1 MVKVLIGDLFDSK
14 AQTIVNTVNCVGV
27 MGKGVAL
34 EFKKRFPEMFEDYE
48 QRCRR
53 REVKLGRPYLFKRLV
68 PPWILNFPTKDHWR
82 SVANLDAIVEGLR
95 HLLQHYKEWEITS
108 LAVPPLGCGQGQ
120 LEWRVVGPTLYRY
133 LSKLDIPV
141 ELYAPYGTPHEELRL
156 EFLQG
161 DMTAK
166 ENGSAMPEPQW
177 IKPAW
182 VALVEILQRLEEQ
195 PYHPAVGRTTFQ
207 KIAYVATQEG
217 LPTDLHHQKGSY
229 GPYSEELKGLTA
241 RLINNGLI
249 REEKLGRMLGIKV
262 GPTFKDARK
271 AYEADLK
278 QWETII
284 EKTADLFMR
293 LDTKQAEVV
302 ATVLF
307 AAQALQER
315 EKTRPSESD
324 VLKAVMDWKQRR
336 RPPLEEPEVALTVR
350 NLAALKWLQVTP
362 SSNLPLPDET
372 GLDI

>member
-1 MVKVLIGDLFDSK
+1 MVKVLIGNLFESK

-48 QRCRR
+48 RRCQRH
-53 REVKLGRPYLFKRLV
+53 EVKLGRPYMFKRLI

-82 SVANLDAIVEGLR
+82 SVANLEAIVDGLKY
-95 HLLQHYKEWEITS
+95 LLQHYKEWEITS

-133 LSKLDIPV
+133 LNKMEIPV

-156 EFLQG
+156 DFLQG
-161 DMTAK
+161 SLTAK
-166 ENGSAMPEPQW
+166 ENGAAMPEPQW

-249 REEKLGRMLGIKV
+249 REEKLGRMLGIRV

-271 AYEADLK
+271 AYEPDLQ

-307 AAQALQER
+307 AAQALRER
-315 EKTRPSESD
+315 DKTKPSESD

-350 NLAALKWLQVTP
+350 NLAALKWLQVKP
-362 SSNLPLPDET
+362 SPNLPLPDET
-372 GLDI
+372 SVDV